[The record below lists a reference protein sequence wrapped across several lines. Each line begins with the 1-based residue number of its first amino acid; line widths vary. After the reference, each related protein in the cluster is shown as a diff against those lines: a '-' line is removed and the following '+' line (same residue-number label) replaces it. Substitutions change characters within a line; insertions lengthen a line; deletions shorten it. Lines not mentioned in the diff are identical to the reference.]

1 MQVFEVHE
9 IDQYPYMETKEVLE
23 GLYIKDVIMEKGKE
37 KVFLLVDHVIKRI
50 WIWNGPESSIK
61 LQVYGALLA
70 NRLRNQ
76 LKLFYRVYFLNT
88 LSKKDPKFLEIINAK
103 IGKGK
108 ARDIKKED
116 FGDLNQLRMNPSY
129 ITIFKSL
136 NKHKIIE
143 QLQELPIP
151 DNMVR
156 KFIIMGG
163 DIHAEEEIIK
173 NFVKEEKII
182 KKPEK
187 LGRINNGF
195 TFFDDQNYSTRILI
209 KNNKIEAIEFF
220 VKKEEI
226 LPPLELEI
234 PLSRE
239 EKFSKEGDFNFLL
252 GAFHMPPPEFTVEEQ
267 ERMELFDKIK
277 STKKENE

>member
-37 KVFLLVDHVIKRI
+37 KVFLLVDHIIKRI

-187 LGRINNGF
+187 LGRI
-195 TFFDDQNYSTRILI
+195 
-209 KNNKIEAIEFF
+209 
-220 VKKEEI
+220 
-226 LPPLELEI
+226 
-234 PLSRE
+234 
-239 EKFSKEGDFNFLL
+239 
-252 GAFHMPPPEFTVEEQ
+252 
-267 ERMELFDKIK
+267 
-277 STKKENE
+277 